1 MIIPNKKS
9 DLRIEYIDIY
19 VPNDHEETITQ
30 KDIFLDK
37 LKNIFKKLS
46 KKEPLYNEIRESVL
60 IQIAVEEIEND
71 QSILYKCQV

>member
-1 MIIPNKKS
+1 MFLMIMKIKILKNFKKQ
-9 DLRIEYIDIY
+9 
-19 VPNDHEETITQ
+19 N
-30 KDIFLDK
+30 DIFLDK

-71 QSILYKCQV
+71 QSILYKCQM

>member
-30 KDIFLDK
+30 NDIFLDK
-37 LKNIFKKLS
+37 
-46 KKEPLYNEIRESVL
+46 
-60 IQIAVEEIEND
+60 
-71 QSILYKCQV
+71 

>member
-46 KKEPLYNEIRESVL
+46 KKEQLYSETRESV
-60 IQIAVEEIEND
+60 
-71 QSILYKCQV
+71 